1 MSWAVDDWKAGLS
14 GRALQKVREL
24 ESQQEQLKREKQQKQ
39 LKLDSTEAA
48 LSKQKLKYDEVRS
61 ELAVA
66 QRDLQSSR
74 EEVQAGLKARERL
87 SQELQVKQAQVCS
100 LEGQLDAS
108 RTLTQSLTQEVKRL
122 EAELEKLQNA
132 SNSVDSTLFSTP
144 CWSVS
149 SSRDNGLRWEERSEY
164 RGESEIKA
172 LHSRQLQFG
181 DCSPR
186 SPLGGTMSPQQ
197 PHSST
202 PIRQST
208 RQSKSSNSSAVFP
221 WEREDGPSTFS
232 GRPVLSLQ
240 TTEKVSDVQF
250 QQDCGMENDLRREID
265 VQRSKIQEMQTWVQ
279 SLEQEARSAS
289 EQRRGLESQLAE
301 VRAQLAA
308 REQDLTRTREE
319 LARTSASLEKE
330 SSKVLAAE
338 QKLKQL
344 QEELSCQRQN
354 AESSRRSAEQS
365 RRELE
370 KEHHRELLGLQKDR
384 QNMEREHQQES
395 SRLKQEIQRAQT
407 LHNTLQAQCDK
418 ALLQKQAVEKDMDT
432 VKGKLQWTEKEL
444 FENQKVQQQT
454 QCKLTEAIRERDGL
468 ALRLEQSERRAKGLD
483 EEVRRLTQEL
493 SEALR
498 LLEELKATKLIVP
511 AAAEVPVRFTP
522 AGDSFPSSISHHE
535 RLQRAPPSQRK
546 KATGHDPSRESWEV
560 DRSDGTTN
568 TGYPADR
575 EPGEGI
581 DSNDITELGTQ
592 PEEKLRDEGGRRKN
606 EVQKTREVE
615 AKLIAEQ
622 NKYDVHGSKASMKEQ
637 NNMERE
643 SSELREVS
651 KPDCNLNDDQVQA
664 EEDEDLL
671 IPSTDQDGH
680 SQPALQDLKKQ
691 NIALNDEL
699 QEVKRELERRL
710 EDLEAQRKAETEA
723 RTRLKQVSRKHSA
736 QVEQLR
742 QKAQELKGDG
752 ERLEKE
758 LEEERAESRRLKE
771 ALAALEQRS
780 MGQVDAEKETE
791 STVLRD
797 QVALLESQLKQERE
811 DLEQERVVWSE
822 KEDRRKMD
830 EDHELESRR
839 IFTARIEELEA
850 QMLELRGSQDR
861 ETGKEFGETPLITC
875 DNAEN
880 FNNNSETVII
890 DSMSPSPSDSPSQ
903 SELVDP
909 QSTKPFKNNVKGQV
923 QSESNL
929 EDPSKRSGKQVGL
942 ETVLF
947 RDETVQLVLEL
958 EHLRRTCETL
968 KDERD
973 KEAGRAR
980 QTQGKLDALQAQ
992 VNSQTQQLTLAF
1004 ESQSCHI
1011 QDLLHELQDRDTVL
1025 ERLEVELQG
1034 CREEIKLLK
1043 REQEELDLESKS
1055 PEGIKSMVD
1064 VAATPNPQLKS
1075 PISQCEDIKNTPH
1088 AFENFHPPVAL
1099 KQQGVCDE
1107 STSMESLVGSL
1118 REIIAGNKEPKSKF
1132 EAITYL
1138 NILEQISTEPG
1149 DLVGGDPSHRV
1160 VVQLHAAMNELM
1172 QLKTENK
1179 EMKSMLAAVTSPGRK
1194 EVHPLDSKGCLLD
1207 DNKESEAATKRSR
1220 EELHPAQR
1228 DFDPVVPNEYEHLTV
1243 NLKESV
1249 TRTVNQEKPIVCK
1262 GDGDNPSIR
1271 LCSIEQQLVLSKLQE
1286 KKLKFK
1292 SELCVHSDFEWIKVE
1307 EQDTKTGGV
1316 TCRSKTGL
1324 QMNQDELN
1332 QLEREKDQLNSKL
1345 ACFGKQVAA
1354 VTLGYTNT
1362 KDQETGVSLQ
1372 SSLELAGEYNE
1383 LNFSGEAEG
1392 ICRSKELHVRD
1403 KPTVDV
1409 KQYINAIITLLGENK
1424 ALQSWALSVSPPEK
1438 QEEMPN
1444 ISEGVLG
1451 WIDAIISGF
1460 GSAEVIEK
1468 LDSTLPRSKEV
1479 SQEREMPIQKTSV
1492 MFPAQDLSSSSNELD
1507 LKTKDAQG
1515 IQTVAEGS
1523 SLIAHVA
1530 SCPGYCL
1537 TEAVTVTQTD
1547 TELRKESHQ
1556 LKEQQVLLKTSIEE
1570 QERSPGVQDGVTQ
1583 TGPEEDG
1590 NHSSQSGLLQ
1600 QQLLELQSVVSSLV
1614 EENKKQADELKVW
1627 RTAGDTLTP
1636 VSFGEP
1642 VIHTSNDS
1650 ITVVREDHLLVSCK
1664 PKKLAGS
1671 PSHAENILEDC
1682 RKPVFIPG
1690 AGAVDKG
1697 VHEERETCNLSG
1709 ANDETGTLAVSIKLS
1724 ATDGDVSQS
1733 LKAKAVAHGQSE
1745 LETETAH
1752 SRCNHTDIQIFIQE
1766 NQETRATDTLNE
1778 TKQADRNSVQDNQL
1792 RTAAGK
1798 TRSEK
1803 IKMVVQEDNWTK
1815 AIIEHEAIV
1824 NSKEEN
1830 PTFTEQ
1836 HSVMLN
1842 EKGPQMQS
1850 EGADQDYATQGAE
1863 STETSGKTTRLF
1875 SKSPVEDGENR
1886 FPQWE
1891 NQRESR
1897 SMATQTESMNE
1908 GAAVGSLAPYCSDQ
1922 EKCHAGTQTEDRAME
1937 VWNEPADSGV
1947 EDKESVDSPP
1957 LSPVDAA
1964 LSMVDNLTL
1973 FSRSFL
1979 IPADPAQLAER
1990 IRRNRSRMSAAF
2002 DDTEYEPYGLPEVV
2016 MKGFADIPS
2025 GPACPYVL
2033 RRGLLGT
2040 DAMPLPLREQ
2050 GENEEEDELDP

>member
-1 MSWAVDDWKAGLS
+1 MSWAVDDWMAGLS

-66 QRDLQSSR
+66 QRDLQSSQ
-74 EEVQAGLKARERL
+74 EEVQAGLKVQERL

-144 CWSVS
+144 CWSLS

-164 RGESEIKA
+164 RAESEIKA
-172 LHSRQLQFG
+172 LHARQLQFG

-186 SPLGGTMSPQQ
+186 SLLGGTMSPRQ

-202 PIRQST
+202 PVRQST
-208 RQSKSSNSSAVFP
+208 RRSNSSNSSAMFP
-221 WEREDGPSTFS
+221 WEREDAPSTS
-232 GRPVLSLQ
+232 SERPVLSLQ

-250 QQDCGMENDLRREID
+250 QRDCGMENDLRREID

-289 EQRRGLESQLAE
+289 DQRRGLES
-301 VRAQLAA
+301 QLAA
-308 REQDLTRTREE
+308 REQDLTRTTEE

-330 SSKVLAAE
+330 CSKVMAAE

-370 KEHHRELLGLQKDR
+370 KEHHRELLGLQKDK
-384 QNMEREHQQES
+384 QNMEREHQQEN
-395 SRLKQEIQRAQT
+395 SRLKHEIQRAQT

-418 ALLQKQAVEKDMDT
+418 ALLQKQAVEKDLDM
-432 VKGKLQWTEKEL
+432 VKGKLQWTEREL
-444 FENQKVQQQT
+444 LENQKVQQQS
-454 QCKLTEAIRERDGL
+454 QCKLTEAIRERDDL
-468 ALRLEQSERRAKGLD
+468 ALRLEQSERRAKGLE

-498 LLEELKATKLIVP
+498 LLEELKATKLIAP
-511 AAAEVPVRFTP
+511 APADVPVRFTP
-522 AGDSFPSSISHHE
+522 AGDSFPSSVSHHE

-546 KATGHDPSRESWEV
+546 KATGHDPSRDSWEV
-560 DRSDGTTN
+560 DRTDGTTK
-568 TGYPADR
+568 TGYPSDR

-581 DSNDITELGTQ
+581 DSNDITELGSQ
-592 PEEKLRDEGGRRKN
+592 PEEKLRDEGGKQKN
-606 EVQKTREVE
+606 EDQKTREDE
-615 AKLIAEQ
+615 AKLIAER
-622 NKYDVHGSKASMKEQ
+622 NKYDVQGSKAYMKEQ
-637 NNMERE
+637 NNNMERE
-643 SSELREVS
+643 NSEEVREVR
-651 KPDCNLNDDQVQA
+651 KPDCDQVQA
-664 EEDEDLL
+664 EEDKDLL
-671 IPSTDQDGH
+671 IPSADRDGH
-680 SQPALQDLKKQ
+680 NQPPLQDLKKQ

-723 RTRLKQVSRKHSA
+723 RSRLKQVSRKHSA

-752 ERLEKE
+752 ERLGKE

-771 ALAALEQRS
+771 ALAALEQS
-780 MGQVDAEKETE
+780 MGQVDGEKETE
-791 STVLRD
+791 STVLRH
-797 QVALLESQLKQERE
+797 QVAILETQLKQERE
-811 DLEQERVVWSE
+811 DLERERQLWSE
-822 KEDRRKMD
+822 KEDRRRMD
-830 EDHELESRR
+830 EEHELESRR
-839 IFTARIEELEA
+839 IFTAQIEQLEV
-850 QMLELRGSQDR
+850 QMLELRGNQDR

-875 DNAEN
+875 DIAEN

-890 DSMSPSPSDSPSQ
+890 DSMSSSSPSDSPPQ

-909 QSTKPFKNNVKGQV
+909 QSTKHSESNFSNNEGQV

-929 EDPSKRSGKQVGL
+929 EDPSKRNEKQVGL
-942 ETVLF
+942 ETMLF
-947 RDETVQLVLEL
+947 RDETVQLVLDL

-1025 ERLEVELQG
+1025 GRLEVELQG

-1043 REQEELDLESKS
+1043 REQQELHLEGKS
-1055 PEGIKSMVD
+1055 PEDIKSMVD
-1064 VAATPNPQLKS
+1064 VTATPNPQLKS
-1075 PISQCEDIKNTPH
+1075 PILQCEDIKSTLH
-1088 AFENFHPPVAL
+1088 AFENLHSPVAFN
-1099 KQQGVCDE
+1099 QQRGCDE
-1107 STSMESLVGSL
+1107 NTNIESLVGSL
-1118 REIIAGNKEPKSKF
+1118 REIIAGNKELKSKF
-1132 EAITYL
+1132 EAVTYL
-1138 NILEQISTEPG
+1138 NSLEQISTELG
-1149 DLVGGDPSHRV
+1149 VLVGGDTSHRV
-1160 VVQLHAAMNELM
+1160 VVQLQAAMNELM

-1179 EMKSMLAAVTSPGRK
+1179 EIKSFLAAVTTPGRK
-1194 EVHPLDSKGCLLD
+1194 EVHPLDSKGYLLD
-1207 DNKESEAATKRSR
+1207 DNKESEAATKRST

-1228 DFDPVVPNEYEHLTV
+1228 DFDPVVLNEYEHLTG

-1249 TRTVNQEKPIVCK
+1249 TRTVNQEKPIVGK
-1262 GDGDNPSIR
+1262 GDGDNPSNR
-1271 LCSIEQQLVLSKLQE
+1271 LCSLEEQLSCSLLNTKELQLE
-1286 KKLKFK
+1286 
-1292 SELCVHSDFEWIKVE
+1292 SELCVHSDGEWIKVE
-1307 EQDTKTGGV
+1307 EQDTKLGGI

-1324 QMNQDELN
+1324 QVNQDELN
-1332 QLEREKDQLNSKL
+1332 QLEREKDQLDSKL
-1345 ACFGKQVAA
+1345 ACLGKQVAA
-1354 VTLGYTNT
+1354 VALGYTNT

-1372 SSLELAGEYNE
+1372 SPLESATECSE
-1383 LNFSGEAEG
+1383 LHFSREAES
-1392 ICRSKELHVRD
+1392 ICRSKELRVRD

-1409 KQYINAIITLLGENK
+1409 KQYINAIMTLLGENK
-1424 ALQSWALSVSPPEK
+1424 ALQSWALSVSPLEK

-1468 LDSTLPRSKEV
+1468 LHSAFPRSKEV
-1479 SQEREMPIQKTSV
+1479 SREREMAIQKASV
-1492 MFPAQDLSSSSNELD
+1492 MFSAEDMSSSSNELD

-1515 IQTVAEGS
+1515 IQNMAEGS

-1530 SCPGYCL
+1530 SCPSYCL
-1537 TEAVTVTQTD
+1537 TEAVTVTETD
-1547 TELRKESHQ
+1547 TELRKESQQ
-1556 LKEQQVLLKTSIEE
+1556 LKELQVLLKTFIED

-1590 NHSSQSGLLQ
+1590 NHSNQSWLLQ
-1600 QQLLELQSVVSSLV
+1600 QQLLELQSAVSSLV
-1614 EENKKQADELKVW
+1614 EENKRLADELKVW

-1642 VIHTSNDS
+1642 VVHMSNDS

-1664 PKKLAGS
+1664 PKKLVGS

-1682 RKPVFIPG
+1682 GKPVFIPG
-1690 AGAVDKG
+1690 AGAVDG
-1697 VHEERETCNLSG
+1697 VHGERETCDLSG
-1709 ANDETGTLAVSIKLS
+1709 AYDETGTLAVSIQLS

-1745 LETETAH
+1745 LDTETTH
-1752 SRCNHTDIQIFIQE
+1752 SRCNHTDIQIFFQE
-1766 NQETRATDTLNE
+1766 NQETRATDTQNK
-1778 TKQADRNSVQDNQL
+1778 TKQADRNSDQDNQL
-1792 RTAAGK
+1792 RAAVEK
-1798 TRSEK
+1798 TTSEK

-1815 AIIEHEAIV
+1815 AILEPEAKV
-1824 NSKEEN
+1824 NKEKN
-1830 PTFTEQ
+1830 SAFTEQ
-1836 HSVMLN
+1836 HSGMLN

-1850 EGADQDYATQGAE
+1850 EGADFEKVQDYATQGAE
-1863 STETSGKTTRLF
+1863 SDETSGKTTRLF
-1875 SKSPVEDGENR
+1875 SKSPLEDGENS

-1908 GAAVGSLAPYCSDQ
+1908 GAVAGSLASYSSDQ
-1922 EKCHAGTQTEDRAME
+1922 EKCHTGTQTEERAME
-1937 VWNEPADSGV
+1937 EWNKPADV
-1947 EDKESVDSPP
+1947 EVADKESADSPP

-1964 LSMVDNLTL
+1964 LSMVDNMTM

-2040 DAMPLPLREQ
+2040 NAMPLPLREQ
-2050 GENEEEDELDP
+2050 AESEEEEELDP

>member
-1600 QQLLELQSVVSSLV
+1600 QQL
-1614 EENKKQADELKVW
+1614 
-1627 RTAGDTLTP
+1627 
-1636 VSFGEP
+1636 
-1642 VIHTSNDS
+1642 
-1650 ITVVREDHLLVSCK
+1650 
-1664 PKKLAGS
+1664 
-1671 PSHAENILEDC
+1671 
-1682 RKPVFIPG
+1682 
-1690 AGAVDKG
+1690 
-1697 VHEERETCNLSG
+1697 
-1709 ANDETGTLAVSIKLS
+1709 S